1 MEIACASR
9 PSLRVTA
16 PQMRRSQSSVAAPA
30 RMPAAKL
37 NVCVRVASQKQAVRG
52 VAISAKQGRPTV
64 ACRSTRLVVDASK
77 NVSSQLF
84 LE

>member
-9 PSLRVTA
+9 VTLKVNA

-37 NVCVRVASQKQAVRG
+37 NVSARVASQKQAVRG
-52 VAISAKQGRPTV
+52 VAISAKQQKRAV
-64 ACRSTRLVVDASK
+64 ACRATRLMVDASK
-77 NVSSQLF
+77 NVS
-84 LE
+84 